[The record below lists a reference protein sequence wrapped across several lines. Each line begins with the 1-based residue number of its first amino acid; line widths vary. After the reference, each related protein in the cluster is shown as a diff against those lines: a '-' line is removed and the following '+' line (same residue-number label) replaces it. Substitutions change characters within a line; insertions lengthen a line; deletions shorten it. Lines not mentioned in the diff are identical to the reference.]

1 MRSRHA
7 RAVAAMA
14 LVLVLASCTSD
25 GSQESGDSGALL
37 GPVPAEPAAQPP
49 RSAVTAAQN
58 LAHEL
63 DFDHV
68 KDLTAVFDERGSN
81 GNCRLSY
88 AMLTPMSHAV
98 AYTRSE
104 DVLGGDG
111 NGIDVLLY
119 ADAGKAR
126 SAADWWRNC
135 GRDLTP
141 DVVTYGNFVVVGD
154 YIGPQAR
161 SIRIETTL
169 VDLYGPE

>member
-1 MRSRHA
+1 M
-7 RAVAAMA
+7 
-14 LVLVLASCTSD
+14 
-25 GSQESGDSGALL
+25 
-37 GPVPAEPAAQPP
+37 
-49 RSAVTAAQN
+49 
-58 LAHEL
+58 
-63 DFDHV
+63 

-81 GNCRLSY
+81 GNCRLAY

-98 AYTRSE
+98 AYARSE

-141 DVVTYGNFVVVGD
+141 DVVTYGNFVVVGE
-154 YIGPQAR
+154 YIGPEAR
-161 SIRIETTL
+161 SNRIKTTL